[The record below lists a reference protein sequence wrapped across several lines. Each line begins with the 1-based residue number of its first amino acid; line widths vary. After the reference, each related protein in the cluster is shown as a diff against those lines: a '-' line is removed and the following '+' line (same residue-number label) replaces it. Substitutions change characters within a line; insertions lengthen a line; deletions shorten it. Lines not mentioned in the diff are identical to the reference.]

1 MKTIQDLLR
10 SIQQNVNDRVSLDNN
25 KNTWRKI
32 GERDRFSELGLNSSE
47 LEDFLKEWVSDNEYS
62 NIK

>member
-47 LEDFLKEWVSDNEYS
+47 LESFLKEWVNDNEYS